1 MNLHPNP
8 GSNSSSCGSS
18 ANYAPHTTT
27 NAQQSKYH
35 DSDTKDTQHSHYNMY
50 IGHSESTPYNSMTD
64 IEHSQQDENSEGNT
78 MEQKKFP
85 SQTISLMT
93 NSFTMKIQDSTEE
106 GRETTRSNYMRNI
119 LSLENGNVYRL
130 PQDVILNS
138 NYPAMS
144 PEYRQPY
151 AIHQIHEPSLRSVRK
166 ADSSQPSDSGL
177 SINEA
182 ADVDN
187 IHSYKFKN
195 TIKQRFS
202 QSQSTDY
209 SSSSPSDGVM
219 NMGSFSPDNPSPV
232 RREQFLNNAKF
243 MHKRRKVSDHHNRHA
258 KTHYY
263 QTSSSGTNYSNP
275 TKVKNSIYRCINT
288 TQQSEVKDDTKPEN
302 KQGFVPVE
310 KKKNTQKAEDNNKYS
325 ENFTNDAFPST
336 GVPVFA
342 LHAKGSFYVPLNIDY
357 ECLIPFLGPYNLLEA
372 ASLHPN
378 ISLHPVTISVNF
390 QPT

>member
-1 MNLHPNP
+1 MELHQNP

-18 ANYAPHTTT
+18 ANYLPHTTSST
-27 NAQQSKYH
+27 QQSKYH
-35 DSDTKDTQHSHYNMY
+35 DSDTKDRQHSHYNMY
-50 IGHSESTPYNSMTD
+50 TGHSEVTSYNSMTD
-64 IEHSQQDENSEGNT
+64 IEHSQQDENSEENRL
-78 MEQKKFP
+78 EPLQKKFP
-85 SQTISLMT
+85 AQTVSLMT
-93 NSFTMKIQDSTEE
+93 NSFTMKIHGSTEE
-106 GRETTRSNYMRNI
+106 GGEATSSNYMRNV

-130 PQDVILNS
+130 PQDILNA

-151 AIHQIHEPSLRSVRK
+151 AIQPLHEPSLRSVRK

-182 ADVDN
+182 TDPDN
-187 IHSYKFKN
+187 IHLYKFKN

-219 NMGSFSPDNPSPV
+219 NMGSLSPVNPSPV
-232 RREQFLNNAKF
+232 RREQYLNNAKF
-243 MHKRRKVSDHHNRHA
+243 MHKRRKISDHNNRHA

-263 QTSSSGTNYSNP
+263 QTSSSGTYSSIP
-275 TKVKNSIYRCINT
+275 AKVKNSIYRSNNT
-288 TQQSEVKDDTKPEN
+288 TQQSEMKEDTKSEN
-302 KQGFVPVE
+302 KQGLVPVD
-310 KKKNTQKAEDNNKYS
+310 KFTQKVQDHNKFC
-325 ENFTNDAFPST
+325 ENYTNGAFPST

-357 ECLIPFLGPYNLLEA
+357 DCLIPFLGPYNLLEA
-372 ASLHPN
+372 AALHPN